1 MVQLREMGGTHRP
14 IGARIDEIQNLAR
27 LKMNELTSAVQA
39 GWIEEWDFATELV
52 ENGRQLETT
61 AKLQDVIGEAEL
73 ATLGEGERLT
83 QETLSS
89 MKMAALLAVLCCIGL
104 FILFA
109 VENQRVAARRRA
121 AERAS
126 EVKSAFLAS
135 MSHEL
140 RTPLNA
146 VIGYSQMLQ
155 EEAEADRRVTDFQD
169 LQKIESAGKHLLE
182 LINSILEMSKIEAG
196 KVEVHAAPF
205 NVPELLGEVIEL
217 VRPTAAKNGNTLA
230 ITLAPG
236 VNNMFSDVVKVRQCL
251 LNLLSNAAKFTQN
264 GRIALRVERVIEGQR
279 PFLRFDVIDSGAG
292 IGAEELTRLFEPF
305 HQLESTPVRG
315 KGQGTGLG
323 LAITRRLTR
332 MLGGD
337 TFVQS
342 EAGAGS
348 TFTLSVPEEFTVG
361 GLLAPPLLRQSG
373 KPTILVIDDDTAIH
387 GLVRRLFDKHPVE
400 VAVARNGEEGM
411 RMARVL
417 DPRVITLDV
426 VMEGADGWEILRR
439 LKADPKLS
447 RIPVILLSILDNHG
461 DPRGFLAEEVFTKP
475 VDIDRLSGAI
485 LRHAASGRAQSA
497 LIVDDSSDARGD
509 VRKQLGRLGWT
520 IHEAAD
526 GAEALEKC
534 AAIHPGVVVL
544 DLMMPNVD
552 GFEFLSRLR
561 ATDSGR
567 NTPVLV
573 VTAMD
578 LDPAQRQRLKQQA
591 AAVVNKG
598 SLRGNDLIAQILA
611 TLEVSK

>member
-348 TFTLSVPEEFTVG
+348 TFTLS
-361 GLLAPPLLRQSG
+361 APPLLRQSG

-567 NTPVLV
+567 DTPVLV